1 MLHRSFKPAKC
12 KTALKL
18 AVSRIKLLNNK
29 REAQVKQMKRELAQ
43 LLESGQVQTARI
55 RVEHVIREEKTMT
68 AYNLIEIYCEL
79 LAARLPIIE
88 SQKNCP
94 IDLKEAITSVVFA
107 SPRCADVPELMDI
120 KKHLTAKYG
129 KEFITTAIELR
140 PDCGVNRM
148 LVEKLSAKAPDGPT
162 KLKILTAIAEEHNV
176 KWDPNLFSV
185 NDYTPPQDLLN
196 GPSTFETMNKIHN
209 EAPPVPARPIHDDK
223 GPPNVQAPSR
233 HDEKQDVFVNF
244 NEHNMR
250 TSSGSQNFASTGAAT
265 NKATTSPSFHPESR
279 SSGNGTEQVEYK
291 QSFHGNE
298 NAFPSGGQNW
308 NMEFTDAT
316 SAAQAAAESAERASM
331 AARAAAELSRQY
343 SSESQKSSRHVPK
356 DERPQFYANSKLQR
370 DHAAKDAENN
380 VLHGRNFGIR
390 EERIVDKESG
400 AAERFVRDTFRNDD
414 RYNKES
420 SFKSSTTSID
430 DVRLVNNRPAVDRNS
445 QRKSSEYDNSDFLN
459 EVRKK
464 KQSSDSD
471 STSVAKKLDSMKSE
485 ETAYFDEK
493 VTRKQSSGI
502 SRHSHSSSFGD
513 DQEDILRKNDNVAH
527 YADMKTERHS
537 SSSSCSRSSDSGDI
551 HGDIFKRTIFTEDT
565 FVHDERSTFRNT
577 SNINSNENTAVFDDY
592 CSDDDNDI
600 LDVGNYKEQETSLK
614 FSSPGKESS
623 KDLFADS
630 TVWSPRRNTDE
641 RLGKSTSQSHES
653 VFSEIQEGSSLPV
666 DMPPVAFDVYNS
678 PSSDNEEDFHTSKLM
693 GSKDLHKFP
702 SEKNVNSRSSEP
714 MPSEEHISEAS
725 SFSEDRNVGSRRN
738 PWLGTSTVDLQPKEV
753 LRDRRPGIKSSS
765 MSREKF
771 GYTDLPS
778 DQSPSVLMKS
788 GLGSSVKDTPE
799 LPNAT
804 KDTELVEE
812 STSEIAKELN
822 FGTLTGGLRN
832 KGNRRAPYMRKPSE
846 NSLTVKQAS
855 EETSSENDQSSS
867 SSTVRSSIG
876 FRAGYQEADS
886 DKSSTKLDKKV
897 SLTTVTQHVDSDD
910 DRLVGER
917 RQETSISKQPY
928 NQKSGSELNE
938 KSSSR
943 ASRTYFDSDN
953 SGSEEELPKLTSTS
967 NARPGAGFS
976 RRTKVSTSNSG
987 RTYSKTTPSSLESR
1001 TPYYR
1006 AESKSSS
1013 SSSNVSETLPKPET
1027 KRSDHVG
1034 NRERRR
1040 LVEQE
1045 SPKPMPSSSSNVGE
1059 TLPKSEAKRS
1069 DHAGNRER
1077 HRLVEQDSPK
1087 PMPESRRSSRMES
1100 SKLSAKEQTSNAS
1113 NPPVVTRETS
1123 SNDSASHV
1131 HPKLPDSDAFTAF
1144 FQSLRQ
1150 SRE

>member
-1 MLHRSFKPAKC
+1 
-12 KTALKL
+12 
-18 AVSRIKLLNNK
+18 
-29 REAQVKQMKRELAQ
+29 
-43 LLESGQVQTARI
+43 
-55 RVEHVIREEKTMT
+55 
-68 AYNLIEIYCEL
+68 
-79 LAARLPIIE
+79 
-88 SQKNCP
+88 
-94 IDLKEAITSVVFA
+94 
-107 SPRCADVPELMDI
+107 
-120 KKHLTAKYG
+120 
-129 KEFITTAIELR
+129 
-140 PDCGVNRM
+140 
-148 LVEKLSAKAPDGPT
+148 
-162 KLKILTAIAEEHNV
+162 
-176 KWDPNLFSV
+176 
-185 NDYTPPQDLLN
+185 
-196 GPSTFETMNKIHN
+196 
-209 EAPPVPARPIHDDK
+209 
-223 GPPNVQAPSR
+223 
-233 HDEKQDVFVNF
+233 
-244 NEHNMR
+244 
-250 TSSGSQNFASTGAAT
+250 
-265 NKATTSPSFHPESR
+265 
-279 SSGNGTEQVEYK
+279 
-291 QSFHGNE
+291 
-298 NAFPSGGQNW
+298 
-308 NMEFTDAT
+308 MEFKDAT

-380 VLHGRNFGIR
+380 VLHGRNFGTR

-400 AAERFVRDTFRNDD
+400 AAERFVRDAFRNDD

-445 QRKSSEYDNSDFLN
+445 QRKSSEYDNSDFLD
-459 EVRKK
+459 EVHKK

-502 SRHSHSSSFGD
+502 SRHSHSSSFDD
-513 DQEDILRKNDNVAH
+513 DQEDIPRKNENVAH
-527 YADMKTERHS
+527 YADMRTERHS
-537 SSSSCSRSSDSGDI
+537 SRVSSRSHSSDSGDV

-577 SNINSNENTAVFDDY
+577 SNVNSNENTAVFDDY

-600 LDVGNYKEQETSLK
+600 LDVGNYKEQETSFK

-653 VFSEIQEGSSLPV
+653 VFSEIQEGSSLPD
-666 DMPPVAFDVYNS
+666 DMPPVAFDDYNS
-678 PSSDNEEDFHTSKLM
+678 PSSDNEEDFHTSKLR

-702 SEKNVNSRSSEP
+702 SEKNVKP
-714 MPSEEHISEAS
+714 MQSEEDISEAS

-799 LPNAT
+799 LPNGT
-804 KDTELVEE
+804 KDTELVDE

-855 EETSSENDQSSS
+855 KETSSENDQSSS

-886 DKSSTKLDKKV
+886 DKSRTKPDKKV
-897 SLTTVTQHVDSDD
+897 SVTTVTQHVDSDD
-910 DRLVGER
+910 DRLVEER

-928 NQKSGSELNE
+928 NQKSGSELNK

-943 ASRTYFDSDN
+943 ASHTYFDSDN

-987 RTYSKTTPSSLESR
+987 RTYSKNTLSSLESR
-1001 TPYYR
+1001 TPNYR

-1040 LVEQE
+1040 LVEQD

-1059 TLPKSEAKRS
+1059 TLPMPEAKRS
-1069 DHAGNRER
+1069 DHAGNWER
-1077 HRLVEQDSPK
+1077 HRLGEQDSPK
-1087 PMPESRRSSRMES
+1087 PMPGSRRSSRMES
-1100 SKLSAKEQTSNAS
+1100 SKSSTKEQTSNAS

-1123 SNDSASHV
+1123 LKDSASHV